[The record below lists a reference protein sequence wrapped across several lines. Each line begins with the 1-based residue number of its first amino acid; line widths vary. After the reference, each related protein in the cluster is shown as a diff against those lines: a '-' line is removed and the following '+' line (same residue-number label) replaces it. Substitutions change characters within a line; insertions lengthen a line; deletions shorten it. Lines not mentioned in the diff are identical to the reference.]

1 MENKYN
7 KETNQENS
15 ANDNNDDQ
23 ANQNQNTS
31 KDFISEGKVT
41 IRLCNDDK
49 SFSAFYNPAQ
59 VKLKFLLKKN

>member
-1 MENKYN
+1 MEIKD
-7 KETNQENS
+7 TNQEKSNNNN
-15 ANDNNDDQ
+15 NDNDD
-23 ANQNQNTS
+23 NQKDNNEFPQNINVS

-59 VKLKFLLKKN
+59 VK